1 MQNGETV
8 LSECA
13 ASFMRTSRLPCF
25 SQYIFMSHLFIPRMC
40 CISSWLTSCQ
50 LNVDYKS
57 LHSHLTS
64 VGGTKKTSVGRKESE
79 NPTWSF
85 DRPACRPHSCCLISF
100 KQSYYQKSP
109 EFAYRVLQPA
119 RRFVTH
125 SRRSLRRDFAPST
138 LTLST
143 TEASNR

>member
-1 MQNGETV
+1 MAFSCSSIREESLQRCKEDIWCRMAKQFYRN
-8 LSECA
+8 A

-25 SQYIFMSHLFIPRMC
+25 SQRIFMSHLFTPRMR
-40 CISSWLTSCQ
+40 CISSWLTNCQ

-79 NPTWSF
+79 NSTWSSN
-85 DRPACRPHSCCLISF
+85 RPACRPHSCCLISF

-109 EFAYRVLQPA
+109 EFAYRVL
-119 RRFVTH
+119 
-125 SRRSLRRDFAPST
+125 
-138 LTLST
+138 
-143 TEASNR
+143 